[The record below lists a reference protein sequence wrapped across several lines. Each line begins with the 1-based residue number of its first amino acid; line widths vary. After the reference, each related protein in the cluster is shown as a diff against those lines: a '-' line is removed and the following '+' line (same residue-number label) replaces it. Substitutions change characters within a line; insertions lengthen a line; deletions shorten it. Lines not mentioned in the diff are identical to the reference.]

1 MDNWNSTASLSSD
14 RSPMLRLGYVTISAI
29 GSPNDS
35 HHPNVLRLS
44 IIRSSLGSFP
54 GWDSDFDNEKRMYE
68 KLRPLQG
75 TLIPRCLCEGTCE
88 GTRALVLS
96 EVEGEQA
103 CRQKKPWLEPAELQ
117 RRLEVAFRQ
126 LEEFGVGYGDLKLNN
141 FLIAGDGMVVV
152 DLESVYEDTPDEL
165 DYATRTHIA
174 HLKGRYERHLDG
186 MCDGY

>member
-1 MDNWNSTASLSSD
+1 MRCPQLLPPSQDHCQEALA
-14 RSPMLRLGYVTISAI
+14 RL
-29 GSPNDS
+29 
-35 HHPNVLRLS
+35 
-44 IIRSSLGSFP
+44 
-54 GWDSDFDNEKRMYE
+54 DSDFDNEERIYE
-68 KLRPLQG
+68 KLWPLQG
-75 TLIPRCLCEGTCE
+75 TLIPRCFGEGTCE

-96 EVEGEQA
+96 EVEGVQA

-117 RRLEVAFRQ
+117 RRLESAFRQ
-126 LEEFGVGYGDLKLNN
+126 LEELGLGYGDLKLDN

>member
-1 MDNWNSTASLSSD
+1 
-14 RSPMLRLGYVTISAI
+14 
-29 GSPNDS
+29 
-35 HHPNVLRLS
+35 
-44 IIRSSLGSFP
+44 
-54 GWDSDFDNEKRMYE
+54 MYE

-75 TLIPRCLCEGTCE
+75 TLIPRCLGEGTRE

-96 EVEGEQA
+96 EVEGVQA

-117 RRLEVAFRQ
+117 RRLESAFRQ
-126 LEEFGVGYGDLKLNN
+126 LEELGLGYGDLKLDN